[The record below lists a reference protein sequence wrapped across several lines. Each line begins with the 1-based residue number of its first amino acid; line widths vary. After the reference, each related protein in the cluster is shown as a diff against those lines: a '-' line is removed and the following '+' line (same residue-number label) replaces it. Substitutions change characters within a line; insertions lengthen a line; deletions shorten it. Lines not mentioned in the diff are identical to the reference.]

1 MLRCRVFVYNSSCG
15 YLLDDSWILAIVNFI
30 TAAAAAG
37 GADMV
42 ALPPITHAYR
52 RRRTYFSEVQHMY
65 VLTLP

>member
-37 GADMV
+37 GADLTTYHTR
-42 ALPPITHAYR
+42 LPSAAD
-52 RRRTYFSEVQHMY
+52 
-65 VLTLP
+65 LL